1 MKMVGPTDQLHH
13 RGMGYGLT
21 RLLLVALAALSLL
34 AVGGLD
40 DHHAGLSLAAL
51 PRDGMSEPAGPAG
64 EGLSASMQVNSEGVR
79 LPCQPRWQRRSYRL
93 RFPVPPPR

>member
-1 MKMVGPTDQLHH
+1 
-13 RGMGYGLT
+13 MGYGLA

-34 AVGGLD
+34 AMGGLD

-64 EGLSASMQVNSEGVR
+64 EGVGGRVISGFMVKGCDSTSGMS
-79 LPCQPRWQRRSYRL
+79 
-93 RFPVPPPR
+93 

>member
-1 MKMVGPTDQLHH
+1 
-13 RGMGYGLT
+13 MGYGLA

-34 AVGGLD
+34 AMGGLD

-64 EGLSASMQVNSEGVR
+64 EGLSASMQVNSEEDSDGHR
-79 LPCQPRWQRRSYRL
+79 GASPSDDEGD
-93 RFPVPPPR
+93 